1 MIRSLAAVFA
11 LLAAAAFTAPLL
23 AQNEGQ
29 ADLDKATELQL
40 TAESLSDM
48 EKVIA
53 LAEGAL
59 KKGLDQGQTD
69 FAKQMLAATLFQH
82 ANRSAEAIFGQ
93 SPPSRRWTL
102 VRERALKDLER
113 AKSYDPKL
121 PDVYLLEAK
130 LQVLPAGDEKAA
142 QTAIDEAVKLL
153 EAADSVKQLSQA
165 LVLRAAMSKD
175 KDKQLAD
182 FDAAVKADPENTD
195 AWQGRA
201 LIHLERGES
210 EKAIADLEKLVEKEA
225 NNPAAIGALAE
236 ALTNLKKYDEAI
248 KYSDKVIEIAPRST
262 LGYSLRA
269 RVHILKD
276 DLKSALSDLTEALK
290 INPNDLPALLMRSRL
305 NAAEGNNEQAKAD
318 VEKALKISP
327 DLPQAILMRSMLAAQ
342 KDKFGE
348 AIADIQLLL
357 QTDPTNVEYRLQLAT
372 YMVGDKRPRKAID
385 VLTSIIEGMGENL
398 DEEGKETKADALRAR
413 GDALLSVGKHADA
426 IKDYDE
432 ALKLTPDDT
441 GVLNNLAWVLATS
454 PDEGVRNAERSI
466 ELGTKACDLTKYERP
481 HILSTLAS
489 GYAEKGDWE
498 TAIKWSSKAVE
509 LGEKEAPRERT
520 SASSSRRSW
529 KATRKRNPGARS
541 RKSKKTPSRSARS
554 RTNWK
559 RKQMRNADCGLRN
572 RG

>member
-1 MIRSLAAVFA
+1 MFRSLIAALA
-11 LLAAAAFTAPLL
+11 LLTL
-23 AQNEGQ
+23 AGLASPVLADNEGQ

-48 EKVIA
+48 EKVIG
-53 LAEGAL
+53 LAESAL
-59 KKGLDQGQTD
+59 KKGLDKDQTE

-93 SPPSRRWTL
+93 SPPSRRWPL
-102 VRERALKDLER
+102 IRELALKDLDK
-113 AKSYDPKL
+113 AKSHDPKL
-121 PDVYLLEAK
+121 PDVYMLEAK
-130 LQVLPAGDEKAA
+130 LQALPAGDEKKAKAA
-142 QTAIDEAVKLL
+142 VDEAVKLL
-153 EAADSVKQLSQA
+153 TAADSVKQLSQA
-165 LVLRAAMSKD
+165 LVIRAALSDD
-175 KDKQLAD
+175 KDLQLAD
-182 FDAAVKADPENTD
+182 FDAAVKADPDNAD

-201 LIHLERGES
+201 LIYLERGES
-210 EKAIADLEKLVEKEA
+210 EKAIADLEKLVEKEIK
-225 NNPAAIGALAE
+225 NPAALGALAE

-248 KYSDKVIEIAPRST
+248 KYCDKVIEVAPRST

-269 RVHILKD
+269 RVYILKD

-305 NAAEGNNEQAKAD
+305 NAAEGHDDAAKAD
-318 VEKALKISP
+318 VEKALRLSP

-348 AIADIQLLL
+348 AISDIQLLL

-398 DEEGKETKADALRAR
+398 DEEGKESKSDALRAR

-454 PDEGVRNAERSI
+454 PEDGLRNAERSI
-466 ELGTKACDLTKYERP
+466 ELGTKACELTKYEKP
-481 HILSTLAS
+481 HILSTLGS

-498 TAIKWSSKAVE
+498 NAIKWSSKAVE
-509 LGEKEAPRERT
+509 LGEKEGAKGEDVSEQLKKELESYKEKKPWREKQEVEENT
-520 SASSSRRSW
+520 
-529 KATRKRNPGARS
+529 KPLGA
-541 RKSKKTPSRSARS
+541 KSNELET
-554 RTNWK
+554 
-559 RKQMRNADCGLRN
+559 
-572 RG
+572 